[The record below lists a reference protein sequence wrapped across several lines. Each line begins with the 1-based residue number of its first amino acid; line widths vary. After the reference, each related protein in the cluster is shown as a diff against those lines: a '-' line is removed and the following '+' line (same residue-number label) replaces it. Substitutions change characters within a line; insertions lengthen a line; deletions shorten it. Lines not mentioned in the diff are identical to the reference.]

1 MFKSIGVIELK
12 NVPKGVEATD
22 DALKSAGVEMV
33 SAHPSCPGK
42 YEIILTGSI
51 SNVTAAID
59 HVTGK
64 FENYVI
70 DSSVMGRIDEQVIT
84 ALFGTQQSEKKGS
97 LGLIETFSAAT
108 CIKAADIA
116 VKTARVEIFDLRVSR
131 GLGGK
136 GVVIITGE
144 IGGGRGGGELC
155 EGRGHAFRHLG
166 DRRAARRALEPDLKV
181 RQRGRGHGKYK
192 IRHRK
197 KRENR

>member
-51 SNVTAAID
+51 SNVTASVN
-59 HVTGK
+59 HVTAK

-70 DSSVMGRIDEQVIT
+70 DSSIMGRIDEQVIT
-84 ALFGTQQSEKKGS
+84 ALFGTQKSEKKGS

-136 GVVIITGE
+136 GVVLLTGE
-144 IGGGRGGGELC
+144 VGDVTAAVEAGANYAKGTGMLSASSVIAAPHEELW
-155 EGRGHAFRHLG
+155 EQL
-166 DRRAARRALEPDLKV
+166 
-181 RQRGRGHGKYK
+181 
-192 IRHRK
+192 
-197 KRENR
+197 

>member
-84 ALFGTQQSEKKGS
+84 ALFGTQQ
-97 LGLIETFSAAT
+97 T

-144 IGGGRGGGELC
+144 IG
-155 EGRGHAFRHLG
+155 
-166 DRRAARRALEPDLKV
+166 DVTAAVEAGANYAKGAGMLSATSVIAAPHEDLWN
-181 RQRGRGHGKYK
+181 Q
-192 IRHRK
+192 I
-197 KRENR
+197 